1 MKTRTEK
8 DLIEMVSKYRAENPW
23 LKSQLTEETLKG
35 LKHLEENF
43 GLTAID
49 EFYDVMETQ
58 IIVEIKTKALV
69 ELGVP
74 WEEAY
79 NKIWKEMSELF

>member
-8 DLIEMVSKYRAENPW
+8 DLVEMVAKYRAEYPW
-23 LKSQLTEETLKG
+23 LKTVLTEETLKG
-35 LKHLEENF
+35 LRHLEENF

-49 EFYDVMETQ
+49 EFYEVVETQ

-69 ELGVP
+69 ELGIP
-74 WEEAY
+74 FDEAY
-79 NKIWKEMSELF
+79 NKIWKEMSQF